1 MLSYRHGYHA
11 GNAADVLK
19 HFILIYVLDYIKKK
33 DKSFIFIDSH
43 AGAGKY
49 LISDPYMQKNKE
61 YLQGIEKI
69 LQLKNDNIFLKKYLD
84 LIKSINFNS
93 DLKIYP
99 GSCYLA
105 ARSLRPNDNLHFF
118 ELHPTEFLNLK
129 KNFKDDSR
137 VIIENEDS
145 YQKLNKLLPP
155 KEKRAVILI
164 DPSYEL
170 KDEYEQV
177 FKMLSNCYKKFSLG
191 VYIIWYP
198 ILKSNKAV
206 SFTLNILKKNY
217 KNLSHIEMITD
228 NLNNGMQGSGLFII
242 NCPWSIEK
250 DLKKSLGI
258 IFDCLKKNNNVSKFT
273 FKSNINKPTTSVTVV
288 IKTATGLAKEI
299 K

>member
-19 HFILIYVLDYIKKK
+19 HFILTYVLDYIKKK
-33 DKSFIFIDSH
+33 DKGFIFIDSH

-84 LIKSINFNS
+84 LVKSINFNS

-99 GSCYLA
+99 GSCFLA
-105 ARSLRPNDNLHFF
+105 AKSLRPNDNLYFF
-118 ELHPTEFLNLK
+118 ELHPKEFLNLK
-129 KNFKDDSR
+129 KNFENDSR
-137 VIIENEDS
+137 VIIENRDS
-145 YQKLNKLLPP
+145 CQGLKKLLPP

-170 KDEYEQV
+170 KDEYEKV
-177 FKMLSNCYKKFSLG
+177 SEMLSDCYKKFPLG

-198 ILKSNKAV
+198 VLKNKKSEKFIFNV
-206 SFTLNILKKNY
+206 LKKNY
-217 KNLSHIEMITD
+217 KNLSHVEMITD
-228 NLNNGMQGSGLFII
+228 NLNNGMQGSGLFIL
-242 NCPWSIEK
+242 NCPWSIEN
-250 DLKKSLGI
+250 DIKKSLET

-273 FKSNINKPTTSVTVV
+273 FKNNIN
-288 IKTATGLAKEI
+288 
-299 K
+299 

>member
-19 HFILIYVLDYIKKK
+19 HFILTYVLDYIKKK
-33 DKSFIFIDSH
+33 DKGFIFIDSH

-84 LIKSINFNS
+84 LVKSINFNS

-99 GSCYLA
+99 GSCFLA
-105 ARSLRPNDNLHFF
+105 ARSLRPNDNLYFF
-118 ELHPTEFLNLK
+118 ELHPKEFLNLK
-129 KNFKDDSR
+129 KNFENDSR
-137 VIIENEDS
+137 VIIENRDS
-145 YQKLNKLLPP
+145 YQRLKKLLPP
-155 KEKRAVILI
+155 TEKRAVILI

-170 KDEYEQV
+170 KDEYEKV
-177 FKMLSNCYKKFSLG
+177 SEMLSDCYKKFPLG

-198 ILKSNKAV
+198 VLKSKKSEKFIFNV
-206 SFTLNILKKNY
+206 LKKNY
-217 KNLSHIEMITD
+217 KNLSHIEMITN
-228 NLNNGMQGSGLFII
+228 NLNNGMQGSGLFIL
-242 NCPWSIEK
+242 NCPWSIEN
-250 DLKKSLGI
+250 DIKKSLET

-273 FKSNINKPTTSVTVV
+273 FKNNIN
-288 IKTATGLAKEI
+288 
-299 K
+299 

>member
-19 HFILIYVLDYIKKK
+19 HFILTYVLDYIKKK
-33 DKSFIFIDSH
+33 DKGFIFIDSH

-84 LIKSINFNS
+84 LVKSINFNS

-99 GSCYLA
+99 GSCFLA
-105 ARSLRPNDNLHFF
+105 AKSLRPNDNLYFF
-118 ELHPTEFLNLK
+118 ELHPKEFLNLK
-129 KNFKDDSR
+129 KNFENDSR
-137 VIIENEDS
+137 VIIENRDS
-145 YQKLNKLLPP
+145 YQRLKKLLPP

-170 KDEYEQV
+170 KDEYEKV
-177 FKMLSNCYKKFSLG
+177 LEMLSDCYKKFPLG

-198 ILKSNKAV
+198 VLKNKKSEKFIFNV
-206 SFTLNILKKNY
+206 LKKKY
-217 KNLSHIEMITD
+217 KNLSHVEMITD
-228 NLNNGMQGSGLFII
+228 NLNNGMQGSGLFIL
-242 NCPWSIEK
+242 NCPWSIEN
-250 DLKKSLGI
+250 DIKKSLET

-273 FKSNINKPTTSVTVV
+273 FKNNIN
-288 IKTATGLAKEI
+288 
-299 K
+299 

>member
-33 DKSFIFIDSH
+33 DKGFIFIDSH

-61 YLQGIEKI
+61 YLQGIKKI

-84 LIKSINFNS
+84 LIKSTNFNS
-93 DLKIYP
+93 ELKIYP

-105 ARSLRPNDNLHFF
+105 ARSLRPNDNLYFF
-118 ELHPTEFLNLK
+118 ELHPKEFLNLK
-129 KNFKDDSR
+129 KNFENDSR
-137 VIIENEDS
+137 VIIENRDS
-145 YQKLNKLLPP
+145 YQRLNKLLPP

-170 KDEYEQV
+170 KDEYEKV
-177 FKMLSNCYKKFSLG
+177 LKMLSDCYKKFPLG

-198 ILKSNKAV
+198 VLKNKK
-206 SFTLNILKKNY
+206 SEKFIFNLLKKNY
-217 KNLSHIEMITD
+217 KNLSHVEMITD
-228 NLNNGMQGSGLFII
+228 NLNNGMQGSGLFIL
-242 NCPWSIEK
+242 NCPWSIEN
-250 DLKKSLGI
+250 DIKKSLET

-273 FKSNINKPTTSVTVV
+273 FKNNIN
-288 IKTATGLAKEI
+288 
-299 K
+299 

>member
-33 DKSFIFIDSH
+33 DKGFIFIDSH

-84 LIKSINFNS
+84 LVKSINFNS

-99 GSCYLA
+99 GSCFLA
-105 ARSLRPNDNLHFF
+105 ARSLRPNDNLYFF
-118 ELHPTEFLNLK
+118 ELHPKEFLNLK
-129 KNFKDDSR
+129 KNFENDSR
-137 VIIENEDS
+137 VIIENRDS
-145 YQKLNKLLPP
+145 YQRLNKLLPP

-170 KDEYEQV
+170 KDEYEKV
-177 FKMLSNCYKKFSLG
+177 LEMLSDCYKKFPLG

-198 ILKSNKAV
+198 VLKNKKSEKFIFNV
-206 SFTLNILKKNY
+206 LKKKY
-217 KNLSHIEMITD
+217 KNLSHVEMITD
-228 NLNNGMQGSGLFII
+228 NSNNGMQGSGLFIL
-242 NCPWSIEK
+242 NCPWSIEN
-250 DLKKSLGI
+250 DIKKSLET

-273 FKSNINKPTTSVTVV
+273 FKNNIN
-288 IKTATGLAKEI
+288 
-299 K
+299 

>member
-33 DKSFIFIDSH
+33 DKGFIFIDSH

-99 GSCYLA
+99 GSCFLA
-105 ARSLRPNDNLHFF
+105 ARSLRPNDNLYFF
-118 ELHPTEFLNLK
+118 ELHPKEFLNLK
-129 KNFKDDSR
+129 KNFENDSR
-137 VIIENEDS
+137 VIIENRDS
-145 YQKLNKLLPP
+145 YQRLNKLLPP

-170 KDEYEQV
+170 KDEYEKV
-177 FKMLSNCYKKFSLG
+177 SEMLSDCYKKFPLG

-198 ILKSNKAV
+198 VLKNKKSEKFIFNV
-206 SFTLNILKKNY
+206 LKKKY
-217 KNLSHIEMITD
+217 KNLSHVEMITD
-228 NLNNGMQGSGLFII
+228 NLNNGMQGSGLFIL
-242 NCPWSIEK
+242 NCPWSIEN
-250 DLKKSLGI
+250 DIKKSLET

-273 FKSNINKPTTSVTVV
+273 FKNNIN
-288 IKTATGLAKEI
+288 
-299 K
+299 

>member
-19 HFILIYVLDYIKKK
+19 HFILTYVLDYIKKK
-33 DKSFIFIDSH
+33 DKGFIFIDSH

-61 YLQGIEKI
+61 YLQGIKKI

-93 DLKIYP
+93 ELKIYP

-105 ARSLRPNDNLHFF
+105 ARSLRPNDNLYFF
-118 ELHPTEFLNLK
+118 ELHPKEFLNLK
-129 KNFKDDSR
+129 KNFENDSR
-137 VIIENEDS
+137 VIIENRDS
-145 YQKLNKLLPP
+145 YQRLKKLLPP

-170 KDEYEQV
+170 KDEYEKV
-177 FKMLSNCYKKFSLG
+177 LKMLSDCYKKFPLG

-198 ILKSNKAV
+198 VLKSKKSEKFICNV
-206 SFTLNILKKNY
+206 LKKNY
-217 KNLSHIEMITD
+217 KNLSHIEMITN
-228 NLNNGMQGSGLFII
+228 NLNNGMQGSGLFIL
-242 NCPWSIEK
+242 NCPWSIEN
-250 DLKKSLGI
+250 DIKKSLET

-273 FKSNINKPTTSVTVV
+273 FKNNIN
-288 IKTATGLAKEI
+288 
-299 K
+299 

>member
-19 HFILIYVLDYIKKK
+19 HFILTYVLDYIKKK
-33 DKSFIFIDSH
+33 DKGFIFIDSH

-84 LIKSINFNS
+84 LVKSINFNS

-99 GSCYLA
+99 GSCFLA
-105 ARSLRPNDNLHFF
+105 ARSLRPNDNLYFF
-118 ELHPTEFLNLK
+118 ELHPKEFLNLK
-129 KNFKDDSR
+129 KNFENDSR
-137 VIIENEDS
+137 VIIENRDS
-145 YQKLNKLLPP
+145 YQRLNKLLPP

-170 KDEYEQV
+170 KDEYEKV
-177 FKMLSNCYKKFSLG
+177 LKMLSDCYKKFPLG

-198 ILKSNKAV
+198 VLKSKKSEKFIFNV
-206 SFTLNILKKNY
+206 LKKKY
-217 KNLSHIEMITD
+217 KNLSHVEMITD
-228 NLNNGMQGSGLFII
+228 NLNNGMQGSGLFIL
-242 NCPWSIEK
+242 NCPWSIEN
-250 DLKKSLGI
+250 DIKKSLET

-273 FKSNINKPTTSVTVV
+273 FKNNIN
-288 IKTATGLAKEI
+288 
-299 K
+299 

>member
-84 LIKSINFNS
+84 LVKSINFNS

-99 GSCYLA
+99 GSCFLA
-105 ARSLRPNDNLHFF
+105 AKSLRPNDNLYFF
-118 ELHPTEFLNLK
+118 ELHPKEFLNLK
-129 KNFKDDSR
+129 KNFENDSR
-137 VIIENEDS
+137 VITENRDS
-145 YQKLNKLLPP
+145 YQRLKKLLPP

-170 KDEYEQV
+170 KDEYEKV
-177 FKMLSNCYKKFSLG
+177 SEMLSDCYKKFPLG

-198 ILKSNKAV
+198 VLKNKKSEKFIFNV
-206 SFTLNILKKNY
+206 LKKKY
-217 KNLSHIEMITD
+217 KNLSHVEMITD
-228 NLNNGMQGSGLFII
+228 NSNSGMQGSGLFIL
-242 NCPWSIEK
+242 NCPWSIEN
-250 DLKKSLGI
+250 DIKKSLET

-273 FKSNINKPTTSVTVV
+273 FKNNIN
-288 IKTATGLAKEI
+288 
-299 K
+299 

>member
-19 HFILIYVLDYIKKK
+19 HFILFYVLDYVKKK
-33 DKSFIFIDSH
+33 DKNFIFIDSH

-49 LISDPYMQKNKE
+49 SISDPYMQKNKE

-69 LQLKNDNIFLKKYLD
+69 YKIKNDDIFFKNYLE
-84 LIKSINFNS
+84 LIKSINSNS

-105 ARSLRPNDNLHFF
+105 AKSLRTDDKLHFL

-129 KNFKDDSR
+129 KNFENDLR

-145 YQKLNKLLPP
+145 YKKLIKLLPP

-170 KDEYEQV
+170 KDEYEKV
-177 FKMLSNCYKKFSLG
+177 LKMLSDCYKKFPHG

-198 ILKSNKAV
+198 VLNNKKSESFIVDILKE
-206 SFTLNILKKNY
+206 NY

-228 NLNNGMQGSGLFII
+228 NSNNGMQGSGLFII

-250 DLKKSLGI
+250 DIKKSLEI
-258 IFDCLKKNNNVSKFT
+258 IFNYLKKTNDHSKLL
-273 FKSNINKPTTSVTVV
+273 FKNNIN
-288 IKTATGLAKEI
+288 
-299 K
+299 

>member
-84 LIKSINFNS
+84 LVKSINFNS

-99 GSCYLA
+99 GSCFLA
-105 ARSLRPNDNLHFF
+105 ARSLRPNDNLYFF
-118 ELHPTEFLNLK
+118 ELHPKEFLNLK
-129 KNFKDDSR
+129 KNFENDSR
-137 VIIENEDS
+137 VIIENRDS
-145 YQKLNKLLPP
+145 YQRLKKLLPP

-170 KDEYEQV
+170 KDEYEKV
-177 FKMLSNCYKKFSLG
+177 LKMLSDCYKKFPLG

-198 ILKSNKAV
+198 VLKNKKSEKFIFNV
-206 SFTLNILKKNY
+206 LKKNY
-217 KNLSHIEMITD
+217 KNLSHVEMITD
-228 NLNNGMQGSGLFII
+228 NLNNGMQGSGLFIL
-242 NCPWSIEK
+242 NCPWSIEN
-250 DLKKSLGI
+250 DIKKSLET

-273 FKSNINKPTTSVTVV
+273 FKNNIN
-288 IKTATGLAKEI
+288 
-299 K
+299 

>member
-19 HFILIYVLDYIKKK
+19 HFTLIYVLDYVKKK
-33 DKSFIFIDSH
+33 DKNFIFIDSH

-49 LISDPYMQKNKE
+49 SISDPYMQKNKE

-69 LQLKNDNIFLKKYLD
+69 FKINNDDIFLKSYLD
-84 LIKSINFNS
+84 LIKSINSNS
-93 DLKIYP
+93 NLKIYP

-105 ARSLRPNDNLHFF
+105 AKKLSEDDKLHFI

-129 KNFKDDSR
+129 KNFEDDLR
-137 VIIENEDS
+137 IIIENEDS
-145 YQKLNKLLPP
+145 YKRLSKLLPP

-170 KDEYEQV
+170 KDEYEKV
-177 FKMLSNCYKKFSLG
+177 SKMLSSCYKKFPLG
-191 VYIIWYP
+191 VYIVWYP
-198 ILKSNKAV
+198 VLSNKKSE
-206 SFTLNILKKNY
+206 SFVLNILKENY

-228 NLNNGMQGSGLFII
+228 NSNDGMQGSGLFII

-250 DLKKSLGI
+250 DIKKSLETIFNCLKKSNDLSKLLFKNI
-258 IFDCLKKNNNVSKFT
+258 IN
-273 FKSNINKPTTSVTVV
+273 
-288 IKTATGLAKEI
+288 
-299 K
+299 

>member
-19 HFILIYVLDYIKKK
+19 HFILTYVLDYIKKK
-33 DKSFIFIDSH
+33 DKGFIFIDSH

-69 LQLKNDNIFLKKYLD
+69 LQLKSDNIFLKKYLD
-84 LIKSINFNS
+84 LVKSINFNS

-99 GSCYLA
+99 GSCFLA
-105 ARSLRPNDNLHFF
+105 ARSLRPNDNLYFF
-118 ELHPTEFLNLK
+118 ELHPKEFLNLK
-129 KNFKDDSR
+129 KNFENDSR
-137 VIIENEDS
+137 VIIENRDS
-145 YQKLNKLLPP
+145 YQRLNKLLPP

-170 KDEYEQV
+170 KDEYEKV
-177 FKMLSNCYKKFSLG
+177 LKMLSDCYKKFPLG

-198 ILKSNKAV
+198 VLKSKKSEKFIFNV
-206 SFTLNILKKNY
+206 LKKKY
-217 KNLSHIEMITD
+217 KNLSHVEMITD
-228 NLNNGMQGSGLFII
+228 NLNNGMQGSGLFIL
-242 NCPWSIEK
+242 NCPWSIEN
-250 DLKKSLGI
+250 DIKKSLET

-273 FKSNINKPTTSVTVV
+273 FKNNIN
-288 IKTATGLAKEI
+288 
-299 K
+299 

>member
-33 DKSFIFIDSH
+33 DKGFIFIDSH

-61 YLQGIEKI
+61 YLQGIKKI

-84 LIKSINFNS
+84 LVKSINFNS

-99 GSCYLA
+99 GSCCLA
-105 ARSLRPNDNLHFF
+105 AKSLRPNDNLYFF
-118 ELHPTEFLNLK
+118 ELHPKEFLNLK
-129 KNFKDDSR
+129 KNFENDSR
-137 VIIENEDS
+137 VIIENRDS
-145 YQKLNKLLPP
+145 YQRLKKLLPP

-170 KDEYEQV
+170 KDEYEKV
-177 FKMLSNCYKKFSLG
+177 LEMLSDCYKKFPLG

-198 ILKSNKAV
+198 VLKSKKSEKFIFNV
-206 SFTLNILKKNY
+206 LKKKY
-217 KNLSHIEMITD
+217 KNLSHVEMISD
-228 NLNNGMQGSGLFII
+228 NLNNGMQGSGLFIL
-242 NCPWSIEK
+242 NCPWSIEN
-250 DLKKSLGI
+250 DIKKSLET

-273 FKSNINKPTTSVTVV
+273 FKNNIN
-288 IKTATGLAKEI
+288 
-299 K
+299 

>member
-19 HFILIYVLDYIKKK
+19 HFTLIYVLDYVKKK
-33 DKSFIFIDSH
+33 DKNFIFIDSH

-49 LISDPYMQKNKE
+49 SISDPYMQKNKE

-69 LQLKNDNIFLKKYLD
+69 FKINNDDIFLKNYLN
-84 LIKSINFNS
+84 LIKLINSNS
-93 DLKIYP
+93 NLKIYP

-105 ARSLRPNDNLHFF
+105 AKRLSVDDKLHFI

-129 KNFKDDSR
+129 KNFEDDSR
-137 VIIENEDS
+137 IIIENEDS
-145 YQKLNKLLPP
+145 YKRLIKLLPP

-170 KDEYEQV
+170 KDEYEKV
-177 FKMLSNCYKKFSLG
+177 SKMLSSCYKKFPLG

-198 ILKSNKAV
+198 VLSNKKSE
-206 SFTLNILKKNY
+206 SFVLNILKENY

-228 NLNNGMQGSGLFII
+228 NSNDGMQGSGLFII

-250 DLKKSLGI
+250 DIKKSLETIFNCLKKSNDLSKLLFKNI
-258 IFDCLKKNNNVSKFT
+258 IN
-273 FKSNINKPTTSVTVV
+273 
-288 IKTATGLAKEI
+288 
-299 K
+299 

>member
-33 DKSFIFIDSH
+33 DKGFIFIDSH

-61 YLQGIEKI
+61 YLQGIKKI

-93 DLKIYP
+93 ELKIYP
-99 GSCYLA
+99 GSCFLA
-105 ARSLRPNDNLHFF
+105 ARSLRPNDNLYFF
-118 ELHPTEFLNLK
+118 ELHPKEFLNLK
-129 KNFKDDSR
+129 KNFENDSR
-137 VIIENEDS
+137 VIIENRDS
-145 YQKLNKLLPP
+145 YQRLNKLLPP

-170 KDEYEQV
+170 KDEYEKV
-177 FKMLSNCYKKFSLG
+177 LEMLSDCYKKFPLG

-198 ILKSNKAV
+198 VLKNKKSEKFIFNV
-206 SFTLNILKKNY
+206 LKKKY
-217 KNLSHIEMITD
+217 KNLSHVEMITD
-228 NLNNGMQGSGLFII
+228 NLNNGMQGSGLFIL
-242 NCPWSIEK
+242 NCPWSIEN
-250 DLKKSLGI
+250 DIKKSLET

-273 FKSNINKPTTSVTVV
+273 FKNNIN
-288 IKTATGLAKEI
+288 
-299 K
+299 

>member
-19 HFILIYVLDYIKKK
+19 HFILTYVLDYIKKK
-33 DKSFIFIDSH
+33 DKGFIFIDSH

-84 LIKSINFNS
+84 LVKSINFNS

-99 GSCYLA
+99 GSCFLA
-105 ARSLRPNDNLHFF
+105 ARSLRPNDNLYFF
-118 ELHPTEFLNLK
+118 ELHPKEFLNLK
-129 KNFKDDSR
+129 KNFENDSR
-137 VIIENEDS
+137 VIIENRDS
-145 YQKLNKLLPP
+145 YQRLKKLLPP

-170 KDEYEQV
+170 KDEYEKV
-177 FKMLSNCYKKFSLG
+177 LKMLSDCYKKFPLG

-198 ILKSNKAV
+198 VLKSKKSEKFIFNV
-206 SFTLNILKKNY
+206 LKKNY
-217 KNLSHIEMITD
+217 KNLSHVEMITD
-228 NLNNGMQGSGLFII
+228 NLNNGMQGSGLFIL
-242 NCPWSIEK
+242 NCPWSIEN
-250 DLKKSLGI
+250 DIKKSLET

-273 FKSNINKPTTSVTVV
+273 FKNNIN
-288 IKTATGLAKEI
+288 
-299 K
+299 

>member
-19 HFILIYVLDYIKKK
+19 HFILTYVLDYIKKK
-33 DKSFIFIDSH
+33 DKGFIFVDSH

-84 LIKSINFNS
+84 LVKSINFNS

-99 GSCYLA
+99 GSCFLA
-105 ARSLRPNDNLHFF
+105 AKSLRPNDNLYFF
-118 ELHPTEFLNLK
+118 ELHPKEFLNLK
-129 KNFKDDSR
+129 KNFENDSR
-137 VIIENEDS
+137 VIIENRDS
-145 YQKLNKLLPP
+145 YQRLKKLLPP

-170 KDEYEQV
+170 KDEYEKV
-177 FKMLSNCYKKFSLG
+177 SEMLSDCYKKFPLG

-198 ILKSNKAV
+198 VLKNKKSEKFIFNV
-206 SFTLNILKKNY
+206 LKKKY
-217 KNLSHIEMITD
+217 KNLSHVEMITD
-228 NLNNGMQGSGLFII
+228 NSNNGMQGSGLFIL
-242 NCPWSIEK
+242 NCPWSIEN
-250 DLKKSLGI
+250 DIKKSLET

-273 FKSNINKPTTSVTVV
+273 FKNNIN
-288 IKTATGLAKEI
+288 
-299 K
+299 

>member
-19 HFILIYVLDYIKKK
+19 HFILLYVLDYVKKK
-33 DKSFIFIDSH
+33 NKNFIFIDSH

-49 LISDPYMQKNKE
+49 FISDPYMQKNKE

-69 LQLKNDNIFLKKYLD
+69 FKINNDNIFLKNYLD
-84 LIKSINFNS
+84 LIKSINSNS

-99 GSCYLA
+99 GSSYLA
-105 ARSLRPNDNLHFF
+105 AKSLRIGDKLHLL

-129 KNFKDDSR
+129 KSFENDSR
-137 VIIENEDS
+137 IIIENEDS
-145 YQKLNKLLPP
+145 YKRLNKLLPP

-170 KDEYEQV
+170 KEEYEKV
-177 FKMLSNCYKKFSLG
+177 SNMLSDCYKKFPLG
-191 VYIIWYP
+191 IYIVWYP
-198 ILKSNKAV
+198 VLNNKKPE
-206 SFTLNILKKNY
+206 SFVLNILKENY

-228 NLNNGMQGSGLFII
+228 NSNNGMHGSGLFVI

-250 DLKKSLGI
+250 DIKKSLET
-258 IFDCLKKNNNVSKFT
+258 IFDCLKKSNDLSKLL
-273 FKSNINKPTTSVTVV
+273 FKNNIN
-288 IKTATGLAKEI
+288 
-299 K
+299 

>member
-19 HFILIYVLDYIKKK
+19 HFILTYVLDYIKKK
-33 DKSFIFIDSH
+33 DKGFIFIDSH

-84 LIKSINFNS
+84 LVKSINFNS

-99 GSCYLA
+99 GSCFLA
-105 ARSLRPNDNLHFF
+105 AKSLRPNDNLYFF
-118 ELHPTEFLNLK
+118 ELHPKEFLNLK
-129 KNFKDDSR
+129 KNFENDSR
-137 VIIENEDS
+137 VITENRDS
-145 YQKLNKLLPP
+145 YQRLKKLLPP
-155 KEKRAVILI
+155 TEKRAVILI

-170 KDEYEQV
+170 KDEYE
-177 FKMLSNCYKKFSLG
+177 KASEMLSDCYKKFPLG

-198 ILKSNKAV
+198 VLKNKKSEKFIFNV
-206 SFTLNILKKNY
+206 LKKNY
-217 KNLSHIEMITD
+217 KNLSHVEMITD
-228 NLNNGMQGSGLFII
+228 NLNNGMQGSGLFIL
-242 NCPWSIEK
+242 NCPWSIEN
-250 DLKKSLGI
+250 DIKKSLET

-273 FKSNINKPTTSVTVV
+273 FKNNIN
-288 IKTATGLAKEI
+288 
-299 K
+299 

>member
-19 HFILIYVLDYIKKK
+19 HFILTYVLDYIKKK
-33 DKSFIFIDSH
+33 DKGFIFIDSH

-84 LIKSINFNS
+84 LVKSINFNS

-99 GSCYLA
+99 GSCFLA
-105 ARSLRPNDNLHFF
+105 ARSLRPNDNLYFF
-118 ELHPTEFLNLK
+118 ELHPKEFLNLK
-129 KNFKDDSR
+129 KNFENDSR
-137 VIIENEDS
+137 VIIENRDS
-145 YQKLNKLLPP
+145 YQRLKKLLPP

-170 KDEYEQV
+170 KDEYEKV
-177 FKMLSNCYKKFSLG
+177 LKMLSDCYKKFPLG

-198 ILKSNKAV
+198 VLKSKKSEKFIFNV
-206 SFTLNILKKNY
+206 LKKKY
-217 KNLSHIEMITD
+217 KNLSHVEMITD
-228 NLNNGMQGSGLFII
+228 NLNNGMQGSGLFIL
-242 NCPWSIEK
+242 NCPWSIEN
-250 DLKKSLGI
+250 DIKKSLET

-273 FKSNINKPTTSVTVV
+273 FKNNIN
-288 IKTATGLAKEI
+288 
-299 K
+299 

>member
-19 HFILIYVLDYIKKK
+19 HFILTYVLDYIKKK
-33 DKSFIFIDSH
+33 DKGFIFIDSH

-84 LIKSINFNS
+84 LVKSINFNS

-99 GSCYLA
+99 GSCFLA
-105 ARSLRPNDNLHFF
+105 ARSLRPNDNLYFF
-118 ELHPTEFLNLK
+118 ELHPKEFLNLK
-129 KNFKDDSR
+129 KNFENDSR
-137 VIIENEDS
+137 VIIENRDS
-145 YQKLNKLLPP
+145 YQRLNKLLPP

-170 KDEYEQV
+170 KDEYEKV
-177 FKMLSNCYKKFSLG
+177 LKMLSDCYKKFPLG

-198 ILKSNKAV
+198 VLKNKKSEKFIFNV
-206 SFTLNILKKNY
+206 LKKKY
-217 KNLSHIEMITD
+217 KNLSHVEMITD
-228 NLNNGMQGSGLFII
+228 NLNNGMQGSGLFIL
-242 NCPWSIEK
+242 NCPWSIEN
-250 DLKKSLGI
+250 DIKKSLET

-273 FKSNINKPTTSVTVV
+273 FKNNIN
-288 IKTATGLAKEI
+288 
-299 K
+299 

>member
-19 HFILIYVLDYIKKK
+19 HFILTYVLDYIKKK
-33 DKSFIFIDSH
+33 DKGFIFIDSH

-84 LIKSINFNS
+84 LIKSININS

-99 GSCYLA
+99 GSCFLA
-105 ARSLRPNDNLHFF
+105 ARSLRPNDDLYFF
-118 ELHPTEFLNLK
+118 ELHPKEFLNLK
-129 KNFKDDSR
+129 KNFENDSR
-137 VIIENEDS
+137 VIIENRDS
-145 YQKLNKLLPP
+145 YQRLNKLLPP

-170 KDEYEQV
+170 KDEYEKV
-177 FKMLSNCYKKFSLG
+177 SEMLSDCYKKFPRG

-198 ILKSNKAV
+198 VLKNKKSEKFIFNV
-206 SFTLNILKKNY
+206 LKKNY
-217 KNLSHIEMITD
+217 KNLSHVEMITD
-228 NLNNGMQGSGLFII
+228 NLNNGMQGSGLFIL
-242 NCPWSIEK
+242 NCPWSIEN
-250 DLKKSLGI
+250 DIKKSLET

-273 FKSNINKPTTSVTVV
+273 FKNNIN
-288 IKTATGLAKEI
+288 
-299 K
+299 

>member
-33 DKSFIFIDSH
+33 DKGFIFIDSH

-84 LIKSINFNS
+84 LVKSINFNS

-99 GSCYLA
+99 GSCFLA
-105 ARSLRPNDNLHFF
+105 AKSLRPNDNLYFF
-118 ELHPTEFLNLK
+118 ELHPKEFLNLK
-129 KNFKDDSR
+129 KNFENDSR
-137 VIIENEDS
+137 VIIENRDS
-145 YQKLNKLLPP
+145 YQRLKKLLPP

-170 KDEYEQV
+170 KDEYEKV
-177 FKMLSNCYKKFSLG
+177 SEMLSDCYKKFPLG

-198 ILKSNKAV
+198 VLKNKKSEKFIFNV
-206 SFTLNILKKNY
+206 LKKKY
-217 KNLSHIEMITD
+217 KNLSHVEMITD
-228 NLNNGMQGSGLFII
+228 NLNNGMQGSGLFIL
-242 NCPWSIEK
+242 NYPWSIEN
-250 DLKKSLGI
+250 DIKKSLET

-273 FKSNINKPTTSVTVV
+273 FKNNIN
-288 IKTATGLAKEI
+288 
-299 K
+299 

>member
-19 HFILIYVLDYIKKK
+19 HFILTYVLDYIKKK
-33 DKSFIFIDSH
+33 DKGFIFIDSH

-61 YLQGIEKI
+61 YLQGIKKI
-69 LQLKNDNIFLKKYLD
+69 LQLKNNNIFLKRYLD

-105 ARSLRPNDNLHFF
+105 ARSLRPNDNLYFF
-118 ELHPTEFLNLK
+118 ELHPKEFLNLK
-129 KNFKDDSR
+129 KNFKNDSR
-137 VIIENEDS
+137 VIIENTDS
-145 YQKLNKLLPP
+145 YQRLNKLLPP

-170 KDEYEQV
+170 KDEYEKV
-177 FKMLSNCYKKFSLG
+177 LEMLSDCYKKFPLG

-198 ILKSNKAV
+198 VLKSKKSEKFIFNV
-206 SFTLNILKKNY
+206 LKKNY
-217 KNLSHIEMITD
+217 KNLSHVEMITD
-228 NLNNGMQGSGLFII
+228 NLNNGMQGSGLFIL
-242 NCPWSIEK
+242 NCPWSIEN
-250 DLKKSLGI
+250 DIKKSLET

-273 FKSNINKPTTSVTVV
+273 FKNNIN
-288 IKTATGLAKEI
+288 
-299 K
+299 

>member
-19 HFILIYVLDYIKKK
+19 HFILTYVLDYIKKK
-33 DKSFIFIDSH
+33 DKGFIFIDSH

-84 LIKSINFNS
+84 LVKSINFNS

-99 GSCYLA
+99 GSCFLA
-105 ARSLRPNDNLHFF
+105 ARSLRPNDNLYFF
-118 ELHPTEFLNLK
+118 ELHPKEFLNLK
-129 KNFKDDSR
+129 KNFENDSR
-137 VIIENEDS
+137 VITENRDS
-145 YQKLNKLLPP
+145 YQRLKKLLPP

-170 KDEYEQV
+170 KDEYEKV
-177 FKMLSNCYKKFSLG
+177 LEMLSDCYKKFPLG

-198 ILKSNKAV
+198 VLKNKKSEKFIFNV
-206 SFTLNILKKNY
+206 LKKKY
-217 KNLSHIEMITD
+217 KNLSHVEMITD
-228 NLNNGMQGSGLFII
+228 NLNNGMQGSGLFIL
-242 NCPWSIEK
+242 NCPWSIEN
-250 DLKKSLGI
+250 DIKKSLET

-273 FKSNINKPTTSVTVV
+273 FKNNIN
-288 IKTATGLAKEI
+288 
-299 K
+299 

>member
-19 HFILIYVLDYIKKK
+19 HFILTYVLDYIKKK
-33 DKSFIFIDSH
+33 DKSFVFIDSH

-84 LIKSINFNS
+84 LVKSINFNS

-99 GSCYLA
+99 GSCFLA
-105 ARSLRPNDNLHFF
+105 ARSLRPNDNLYFF
-118 ELHPTEFLNLK
+118 ELHPKEFLNLK
-129 KNFKDDSR
+129 KNFENDSR
-137 VIIENEDS
+137 VIIENRDS
-145 YQKLNKLLPP
+145 YQRLKKLLPP

-170 KDEYEQV
+170 KDEYEKV
-177 FKMLSNCYKKFSLG
+177 LEMLSDCYKKFPLG

-198 ILKSNKAV
+198 VLKNKKSEKFIFNV
-206 SFTLNILKKNY
+206 VEKNY
-217 KNLSHIEMITD
+217 KNLSHVEMITD
-228 NLNNGMQGSGLFII
+228 NLNNGMQGSGLFIL
-242 NCPWSIEK
+242 NCPWSIEN
-250 DLKKSLGI
+250 DIKKSLEA
-258 IFDCLKKNNNVSKFT
+258 IFDCLKKNSNVSKFT
-273 FKSNINKPTTSVTVV
+273 FKNNIN
-288 IKTATGLAKEI
+288 
-299 K
+299 

>member
-33 DKSFIFIDSH
+33 DKGFIFIDSH

-84 LIKSINFNS
+84 LVKSINFNS

-99 GSCYLA
+99 GSCFLA
-105 ARSLRPNDNLHFF
+105 AISLRPNDNLYFF
-118 ELHPTEFLNLK
+118 ELHPKEFLNLK
-129 KNFKDDSR
+129 KNFENDSR
-137 VIIENEDS
+137 VIIENRDS
-145 YQKLNKLLPP
+145 YQRLNKLLPP

-170 KDEYEQV
+170 KDEYEKV
-177 FKMLSNCYKKFSLG
+177 SEMLSDCYKKFPLG

-198 ILKSNKAV
+198 VLKNKKSEKFIFNV
-206 SFTLNILKKNY
+206 LKKKY
-217 KNLSHIEMITD
+217 KNLSHVEMITD
-228 NLNNGMQGSGLFII
+228 NLNNGMQGSGLFIL
-242 NCPWSIEK
+242 NCPWSIEN
-250 DLKKSLGI
+250 DIKKSLET

-273 FKSNINKPTTSVTVV
+273 FKNNIN
-288 IKTATGLAKEI
+288 
-299 K
+299 

>member
-33 DKSFIFIDSH
+33 DKGFIFIDSH

-69 LQLKNDNIFLKKYLD
+69 LQLKNDNVFLKKYLD

-99 GSCYLA
+99 GSCFLA
-105 ARSLRPNDNLHFF
+105 ARSLRPNDNLYFF
-118 ELHPTEFLNLK
+118 ELHPKEFLNLK
-129 KNFKDDSR
+129 KNFENDSR
-137 VIIENEDS
+137 VIIENRDS
-145 YQKLNKLLPP
+145 YQRLNKLLPP

-170 KDEYEQV
+170 KDEYEKV
-177 FKMLSNCYKKFSLG
+177 SEMLSDCYKKFPLG

-198 ILKSNKAV
+198 VLKSKKSEKFIFNV
-206 SFTLNILKKNY
+206 VEKNY
-217 KNLSHIEMITD
+217 KNLSHVEMITD
-228 NLNNGMQGSGLFII
+228 NLNNGMQGSGLFIL
-242 NCPWSIEK
+242 NCPWSIEN
-250 DLKKSLGI
+250 DIKKSLET

-273 FKSNINKPTTSVTVV
+273 FKNNIN
-288 IKTATGLAKEI
+288 
-299 K
+299 

>member
-19 HFILIYVLDYIKKK
+19 HFILTYVLDYIKKK
-33 DKSFIFIDSH
+33 DKGFIFIDSH

-84 LIKSINFNS
+84 LVKSINFNS

-99 GSCYLA
+99 GSCLLA
-105 ARSLRPNDNLHFF
+105 ARSLRPNDNLYFF
-118 ELHPTEFLNLK
+118 ELHPKEFLNLK
-129 KNFKDDSR
+129 KNFENDSR
-137 VIIENEDS
+137 VIIENRDS
-145 YQKLNKLLPP
+145 YQRLKKLLPP

-170 KDEYEQV
+170 KDEYEKV
-177 FKMLSNCYKKFSLG
+177 LEMLSDCYKKFPLG

-198 ILKSNKAV
+198 VLKNKKSEKFIFNV
-206 SFTLNILKKNY
+206 LKKKY
-217 KNLSHIEMITD
+217 KNLSHVEMITD
-228 NLNNGMQGSGLFII
+228 NLNNGMQGSGLFIL
-242 NCPWSIEK
+242 NCPWSIEN
-250 DLKKSLGI
+250 DIKKSLET

-273 FKSNINKPTTSVTVV
+273 FKNNIN
-288 IKTATGLAKEI
+288 
-299 K
+299 

>member
-33 DKSFIFIDSH
+33 DKGFIFIDSH

-84 LIKSINFNS
+84 LVKSINFNS

-99 GSCYLA
+99 GSCFLA
-105 ARSLRPNDNLHFF
+105 ARSLRPNDNLYFF
-118 ELHPTEFLNLK
+118 ELHPKEFLNLK
-129 KNFKDDSR
+129 KNFENDSR
-137 VIIENEDS
+137 VIIENRDS
-145 YQKLNKLLPP
+145 YQRLNKLLPP

-170 KDEYEQV
+170 KDEYEKV
-177 FKMLSNCYKKFSLG
+177 SEMLSDCYKKFPLG

-198 ILKSNKAV
+198 VLKSKKSEKFIFNV
-206 SFTLNILKKNY
+206 LKKKY
-217 KNLSHIEMITD
+217 KNLSHVEMITD
-228 NLNNGMQGSGLFII
+228 NLNNGMQGSGLFIL
-242 NCPWSIEK
+242 NCPWSIEN
-250 DLKKSLGI
+250 DIKKSLET

-273 FKSNINKPTTSVTVV
+273 FKNNIN
-288 IKTATGLAKEI
+288 
-299 K
+299 

>member
-19 HFILIYVLDYIKKK
+19 HFILTYVLDYIKKK
-33 DKSFIFIDSH
+33 DKGFIFIDSH

-61 YLQGIEKI
+61 YLQGIKKI

-93 DLKIYP
+93 ELKIYP

-105 ARSLRPNDNLHFF
+105 ARSLRPNDNLYFF
-118 ELHPTEFLNLK
+118 ELHPKEFLNLK
-129 KNFKDDSR
+129 KNFENDSR
-137 VIIENEDS
+137 VIIENRDS
-145 YQKLNKLLPP
+145 YQRLNKLLPP

-170 KDEYEQV
+170 KDEYEKV
-177 FKMLSNCYKKFSLG
+177 LKMLSDCYKKFPLG

-198 ILKSNKAV
+198 VLKNKKSEKFIFNV
-206 SFTLNILKKNY
+206 LKKKY
-217 KNLSHIEMITD
+217 KNLSHVEMITD
-228 NLNNGMQGSGLFII
+228 NLNNGMQGSGLFIL
-242 NCPWSIEK
+242 NCPWSIEN
-250 DLKKSLGI
+250 DIKKSLET

-273 FKSNINKPTTSVTVV
+273 FKNNIN
-288 IKTATGLAKEI
+288 
-299 K
+299 

>member
-19 HFILIYVLDYIKKK
+19 HFILTYVLDYIKKK
-33 DKSFIFIDSH
+33 DKGFIFIDSH

-84 LIKSINFNS
+84 LVKSINFNS

-99 GSCYLA
+99 GSCFLA
-105 ARSLRPNDNLHFF
+105 AKSLRPNDNLYFF
-118 ELHPTEFLNLK
+118 ELHPKEFLNLK
-129 KNFKDDSR
+129 KNFENDSR
-137 VIIENEDS
+137 VIIENRDS
-145 YQKLNKLLPP
+145 YQRLNKLLPP

-170 KDEYEQV
+170 KDEYEKV
-177 FKMLSNCYKKFSLG
+177 SEMLSDCYKKFPLG

-198 ILKSNKAV
+198 VLKNKKSEKFIFNV
-206 SFTLNILKKNY
+206 LKKKY
-217 KNLSHIEMITD
+217 KNLSHVEMITD
-228 NLNNGMQGSGLFII
+228 NSNNGMQGSGLFIL
-242 NCPWSIEK
+242 NCPWSIEN
-250 DLKKSLGI
+250 DIKKSLET

-273 FKSNINKPTTSVTVV
+273 FKNNIN
-288 IKTATGLAKEI
+288 
-299 K
+299 

>member
-19 HFILIYVLDYIKKK
+19 HFILTYVLDYIKKK
-33 DKSFIFIDSH
+33 DKGFIFIDSH

-93 DLKIYP
+93 ELKIYP

-105 ARSLRPNDNLHFF
+105 ARSLRPNDNLYFF
-118 ELHPTEFLNLK
+118 ELHPKEFLNLK
-129 KNFKDDSR
+129 KNFENDSR
-137 VIIENEDS
+137 VIIENRDS
-145 YQKLNKLLPP
+145 YQRLKKLLPP

-170 KDEYEQV
+170 KDEYEKV
-177 FKMLSNCYKKFSLG
+177 LEMLSDCYKKFPLG

-198 ILKSNKAV
+198 VLKSKKSEKFIFNV
-206 SFTLNILKKNY
+206 LKKKY
-217 KNLSHIEMITD
+217 KNLSHVEMITD
-228 NLNNGMQGSGLFII
+228 NSNNGMQGSGLFIL
-242 NCPWSIEK
+242 NCPWSIEN
-250 DLKKSLGI
+250 DIKKSLET

-273 FKSNINKPTTSVTVV
+273 FKNNIN
-288 IKTATGLAKEI
+288 
-299 K
+299 